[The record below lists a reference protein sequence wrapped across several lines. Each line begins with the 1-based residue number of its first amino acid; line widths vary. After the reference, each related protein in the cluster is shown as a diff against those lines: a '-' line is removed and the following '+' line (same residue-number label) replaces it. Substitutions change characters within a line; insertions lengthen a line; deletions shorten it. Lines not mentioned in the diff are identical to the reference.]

1 MLKDDRRSPWG
12 RRRRRGPF
20 GGGLHGAAAAL
31 RGGGAAPGAV
41 GGGNGGTGVAEAVPT
56 RRGRIAGVET
66 WKKVVCFFS
75 IMICNWIRILDQI
88 LLETAGSFFLFFCFH
103 VFFFFFVVVVA
114 LQKWNLE
121 RGDSVDL

>member
-1 MLKDDRRSPWG
+1 MRRSPWG

-66 WKKVVCFFS
+66 WKSC
-75 IMICNWIRILDQI
+75 
-88 LLETAGSFFLFFCFH
+88 
-103 VFFFFFVVVVA
+103 VFFFNHDLQLDQNFGSDFF
-114 LQKWNLE
+114 
-121 RGDSVDL
+121 GDCW